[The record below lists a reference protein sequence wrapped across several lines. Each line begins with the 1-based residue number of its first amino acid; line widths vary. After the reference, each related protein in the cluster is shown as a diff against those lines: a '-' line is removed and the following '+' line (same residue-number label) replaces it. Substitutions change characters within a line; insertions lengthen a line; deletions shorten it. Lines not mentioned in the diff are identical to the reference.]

1 MIFVAYFVINYN
13 RLHGDP
19 NIGHSFYHNEDH
31 SIVIP
36 LDHLYLY
43 LENLS
48 TYIDYIFGCSEGIN
62 GEFVIEKIFSCNELK
77 KLILIQ

>member
-13 RLHGDP
+13 RLHGYP
-19 NIGHSFYHNEDH
+19 NIGHSFYFNENY
-31 SIVIP
+31 SIVIS
-36 LDHLYLY
+36 LEHLYQY

-48 TYIDYIFGCSEGIN
+48 INVDYIFGCSKGIN
-62 GEFVIEKIFSCNELK
+62 GEFVIDKIFSCEELK